1 MRAITSSF
9 VLQALKSSAPVARVV
24 VGGARISAA
33 AVASVAVKQHHRLFG
48 TSSSSD
54 DHSPTNPLPFTAL
67 PFNSIQLDVENMDI
81 DDTAEFGT
89 RLWSTVAA
97 AREKGTNAVWLKVP
111 MLFSHFIPVA
121 GLYGFKYHHAEGEVA
136 TLLLWLPL
144 SDCKVPPIATHHV
157 GVGGMV
163 VVPSSSGDP
172 GDSKIL
178 VVKETNKV
186 GGLKLPGGYAN
197 LGEDLGVAAAREVW
211 EETGIKSVFQ
221 EVLTVRHSHNIQF
234 GRSDIYVI
242 CKMALADSTGAA
254 AGAGGKGMEIKIDGN
269 EIEEAQWITLRDY
282 RAHTAHPMLQT
293 VADMLLAGSAGLTE
307 KTMPSPVKGRREF
320 KLYHPLF

>member
-1 MRAITSSF
+1 M
-9 VLQALKSSAPVARVV
+9 
-24 VGGARISAA
+24 
-33 AVASVAVKQHHRLFG
+33 
-48 TSSSSD
+48 
-54 DHSPTNPLPFTAL
+54 
-67 PFNSIQLDVENMDI
+67 DVENMDI

-89 RLWSTVAA
+89 RLWSTVAE

-111 MLFSHFIPVA
+111 MLYSHFIPVA

-136 TLLLWLPL
+136 TLLLWLPPNVE
-144 SDCKVPPIATHHV
+144 CKVPPFATHHV

-163 VVPSSSGDP
+163 VVPSSSGDA

-178 VVKETNKV
+178 VVKETNKI
-186 GGLKLPGGYAN
+186 GGLKLPGGYVN

-211 EETGIKSVFQ
+211 EETGVRSVFH

-234 GRSDIYVI
+234 GRSDVYVI
-242 CKMALADSTGAA
+242 CRMALADS
-254 AGAGGKGMEIKIDGN
+254 MEIKIDRH

-293 VADMLLAGSAGLTE
+293 VADMLLTGRNGLTE
-307 KTMPSPVKGRREF
+307 KVKPNTLSSPRN
-320 KLYHPLF
+320 LQNT